1 MKRMILTTL
10 LSGSVLFSFAQK
22 IITGKVVDA
31 DNGEPIVDAQVKI
44 ADRNLGTVTNL
55 EGQFSLEIPDNTQ
68 SLVVS
73 YVGFKRKKLE
83 PTDNL
88 IVRLERGDDLEEVII
103 QGVRASY
110 NDPVTQSVVQRK
122 ELESSYNGEQPIFL
136 LEKLTPSIYAY
147 SESGTKV
154 ANYGNLRLRGIGQ
167 ERINMT
173 LNGAP
178 LNDMIDHGVFFS
190 NFTDIGNNF
199 ESVQVQRGVGT
210 STNGAASYAGSINFE
225 SVNINER
232 EAGGDVQLGVGSFGT
247 YRANAS
253 VSTGMIKD
261 KWSFY
266 GSYSRLLSDGY
277 RDNTFTDARS
287 FFFSGGYFGE
297 KDAVKITAFD
307 SRSKNGLGY
316 LPVAKS
322 DLDVDPTTN
331 YLDENDKD
339 DFGQQLIQV
348 QHTHSFS
355 DQLKSSASFYY
366 GGSGGDFFYTYN
378 NTDSTKAQINFPLYN
393 DHYGLMANIFWNSS
407 DRTWRISTGI
417 HVYQFDRVNEE
428 SISPDLANPYYH
440 ETSQKNESSW
450 FGKLE
455 WEKDK
460 LQVFGDLQVRS
471 QKLEIR
477 PDYNFLGIANQGNIE
492 KDWIFIN
499 PKVGARY
506 DINDSFQVYGSF
518 GRTGREP
525 TRIDIIGGFTIY
537 ESSLN
542 QALTSSFEPEFVND
556 FEAGFR
562 INKSNF
568 ALAANYFYM
577 DFENEIAPI
586 GELLAFGVQ
595 RRANIPSSYRAGVE
609 VDFNYYPLNKLR
621 VFGTAT
627 YMKSQIEAFT
637 TPEGVTYKESN
648 PVLTP
653 EWLSNIGLAYEPV
666 GNLTFTLTGSYV
678 GESFLELSNNPE
690 LMLPE
695 YFVADFRVN
704 YEWKN
709 LMIAF
714 EVNNLSDEIYYTN
727 GAPVSATEAGYFVNA
742 GRNYFLTTK
751 FSF

>member
-261 KWSFY
+261 KWSFH

-331 YLDENDKD
+331 YLDENDED

-378 NTDSTKAQINFPLYN
+378 DTDSTKAQINFPLYN

-407 DRTWRISTGI
+407 DRIWRISTGI

-450 FGKLE
+450 FGKIE

-460 LQVFGDLQVRS
+460 LHVFGDLQVRS

-492 KDWIFIN
+492 KDWTFIN

-518 GRTGREP
+518 GRMGREP

-562 INKSNF
+562 INKSNL

-609 VDFNYYPLNKLR
+609 VDFNYYPFNKLR

-627 YMKSQIEAFT
+627 YMKSQIETFT
-637 TPEGVTYKESN
+637 TPEGVTYEGSN

-690 LMLPE
+690 LILPE

-714 EVNNLSDEIYYTN
+714 EVNNLSDEIYFTN